1 MIQIAG
7 NANVFI
13 MHEAINFRGGID
25 KTAAVV
31 RVILKKEPMD
41 GAHFV
46 FRSKLGH
53 SLRILYYDGSGFWL
67 CTKRLSSG
75 TFNKAWPKGS
85 DKGSDEVA
93 DSPILVR
100 ELQILIWGADPASC
114 QFPESW
120 RRAS

>member
-1 MIQIAG
+1 VIQIAG

-25 KTAAVV
+25 KTTAVV
-31 RVILKKEPMD
+31 RVILQKEPMD
-41 GAHFV
+41 GALFV
-46 FRSKLGH
+46 FRSKMGH

-85 DKGSDEVA
+85 GAVV
-93 DSPILVR
+93 DSPMLVR
-100 ELQILIWGADPASC
+100 ELQILIWGADPSSC

>member
-7 NANVFI
+7 NAKVFL
-13 MHEAINFRGGID
+13 MHDPINFRCGID

-31 RVILKKEPMD
+31 RVVLQKEPMD
-41 GAHFV
+41 GALFV
-46 FRSKLGH
+46 FRSKMGH

-85 DKGSDEVA
+85 GAAA
-93 DSPILVR
+93 DSPMLAR
-100 ELQILIWGADPASC
+100 ELQILIWGASPASC
-114 QFPESW
+114 QFPEIW
-120 RRAS
+120 RRAA